1 MIDSA
6 DSSTSTEVMDE
17 VVMSVRPNNASR
29 KRKIHNKD
37 HSSDNQSSDKQ
48 RKKVSF
54 LEDQQNSPELL
65 AVDRP
70 MMNVTPILETSG
82 QQQLEHVQTFQ
93 TSSNTLDTDSQFVFQ
108 TLFSHWLCLSNTIM
122 NSSQ

>member
-65 AVDRP
+65 AVD
-70 MMNVTPILETSG
+70 
-82 QQQLEHVQTFQ
+82 
-93 TSSNTLDTDSQFVFQ
+93 SQ
-108 TLFSHWLCLSNTIM
+108 
-122 NSSQ
+122 